1 MLKYITTLTPLQAQ
15 NKGLAFKSFSNK
27 SIRKSTHYQYI
38 MSTSKNE
45 RKKETMQL
53 WDQSCSDQV
62 MTILFL
68 GTQGG
73 RNPSKG

>member
-1 MLKYITTLTPLQAQ
+1 MLKYITTLTPLQAR

-45 RKKETMQL
+45 RKKRNHAK
-53 WDQSCSDQV
+53 DQSCVLGQV
-62 MTILFL
+62 KTILFL